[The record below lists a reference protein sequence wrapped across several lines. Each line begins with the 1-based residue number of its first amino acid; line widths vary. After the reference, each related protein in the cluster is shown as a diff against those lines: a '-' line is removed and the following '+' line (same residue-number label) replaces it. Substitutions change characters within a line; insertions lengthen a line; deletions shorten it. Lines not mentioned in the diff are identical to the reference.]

1 MKLNFKNN
9 DQIVVTYNKQVMVSQ
24 KEKSLKAN
32 KLNLNFINDE
42 YQAIGDVKFKF
53 ENLVWLK
60 DKRKKYKNNKIKSM
74 LKKTTTIESKNAFFS
89 KKENKLYIKNNV
101 KIKQIDFK
109 LICDT
114 FMFDFNKDLIIASGN
129 VIIEKFGIEHLNSSQ
144 LIIDIEMRHLKPI
157 QRQS

>member
-1 MKLNFKNN
+1 
-9 DQIVVTYNKQVMVSQ
+9 
-24 KEKSLKAN
+24 
-32 KLNLNFINDE
+32 
-42 YQAIGDVKFKF
+42 
-53 ENLVWLK
+53 
-60 DKRKKYKNNKIKSM
+60 M
-74 LKKTTTIESKNAFFS
+74 LKKTATIESKNAFFS

-144 LIIDIEMRHLKPI
+144 LIIDIRNETFKTDSKTELSEI
-157 QRQS
+157 TIEL